1 MTIFAWVAIAIIL
14 IGMANLLRLGLGP
27 TVFDRVLALSAF
39 GSSSIALIALGGFIF
54 GRPGLFV
61 DVAIA
66 YSLLNF
72 IGTVVLSKY
81 LEQRR
86 EP

>member
-1 MTIFAWVAIAIIL
+1 MTTFIWVATALIL
-14 IGMANLLRLGLGP
+14 VGMVNLLRLSMGP
-27 TVFDRVLALSAF
+27 TVFDRVLALAAF
-39 GSSSIALIALGGFIF
+39 GTSSIALIALGGFIF
-54 GRPGLFV
+54 GRPALFV

>member
-1 MTIFAWVAIAIIL
+1 MTTFTWVAIAVIL
-14 IGMANLLRLGLGP
+14 ISMANLLRLGLGP

-39 GSSSIALIALGGFIF
+39 GTSSITIVALGGFIF
-54 GRPGLFV
+54 GRPELFV